1 MKKITFLLL
10 LVIPLISFSQTKEK
24 NARDTFEV
32 SGNCDMCKKRIESA
46 TLSLKG
52 VKYVSWSPQS
62 KNFSIIYNSTKV
74 SIDDVVII
82 CTYGSY
88 DETEAK
94 THIPTLVYFDKSNNV
109 TKVKNT
115 IPEQKLKSV

>member
-10 LVIPLISFSQTKEK
+10 LLIPLFSFSQSKEK

-32 SGNCDMCKKRIESA
+32 SGNCEMCKKRIETAS
-46 TLSLKG
+46 LSLKG

-74 SIDDVVII
+74 SIDDVKKKIADV
-82 CTYGSY
+82 GHDNSSY
-88 DETEAK
+88 TAADEAYEDLHFCCK
-94 THIPTLVYFDKSNNV
+94 YRDN
-109 TKVKNT
+109 
-115 IPEQKLKSV
+115 PE

>member
-1 MKKITFLLL
+1 MRKILILFLL
-10 LVIPLISFSQTKEK
+10 ISFYSFSQTKEK
-24 NARDTFEV
+24 NVRDTFEV

-74 SIDDVVII
+74 SIDDVKKRIAEVGHDNSL
-82 CTYGSY
+82 YQAS
-88 DETEAK
+88 DEAYK
-94 THIPTLVYFDKSNNV
+94 NLYFCCKYRYN
-109 TKVKNT
+109 
-115 IPEQKLKSV
+115 PE

>member
-10 LVIPLISFSQTKEK
+10 LIPLLSFSQTKEK

-32 SGNCDMCKKRIESA
+32 SGNCEMCKKRIESA

-62 KNFSIIYNSTKV
+62 KNFSIIYNATKV
-74 SIDDVVII
+74 SIDDVKKTIAKAGHDN
-82 CTYGSY
+82 GSY
-88 DETEAK
+88 FATDE
-94 THIPTLVYFDKSNNV
+94 VYNDLHSCCKYRD
-109 TKVKNT
+109 
-115 IPEQKLKSV
+115 PE

>member
-1 MKKITFLLL
+1 MKKIVFLLL
-10 LVIPLISFSQTKEK
+10 LIIPLISFSQTKEK

-32 SGNCDMCKKRIESA
+32 SGNCEMCKKRIESA

-74 SIDDVVII
+74 SIDDVKKKIADA
-82 CTYGSY
+82 GHDNSSY
-88 DETEAK
+88 TATDETYENLHFCCK
-94 THIPTLVYFDKSNNV
+94 YRDN
-109 TKVKNT
+109 
-115 IPEQKLKSV
+115 PE

>member
-10 LVIPLISFSQTKEK
+10 LIPLLSFSQTKEK

-32 SGNCDMCKKRIESA
+32 SGNCEMCKKRIESA

-74 SIDDVVII
+74 SIDDVKKKIDIGIKNFHLPMENKII
-82 CTYGSY
+82 P
-88 DETEAK
+88 
-94 THIPTLVYFDKSNNV
+94 IINLIRILN
-109 TKVKNT
+109 
-115 IPEQKLKSV
+115 L

>member
-1 MKKITFLLL
+1 MKKIILFLLL
-10 LVIPLISFSQTKEK
+10 IPLITFSQTKEK

-74 SIDDVVII
+74 SIDDVKKRIAEVGHDNSL
-82 CTYGSY
+82 YQAS
-88 DETEAK
+88 DEA
-94 THIPTLVYFDKSNNV
+94 Y
-109 TKVKNT
+109 KNLHFCCKYRDN
-115 IPEQKLKSV
+115 PE

>member
-74 SIDDVVII
+74 SIDDVKKKIADV
-82 CTYGSY
+82 GHDNSSY
-88 DETEAK
+88 KATDE
-94 THIPTLVYFDKSNNV
+94 VYDNLHGCCKYRDNS
-109 TKVKNT
+109 
-115 IPEQKLKSV
+115 E

>member
-1 MKKITFLLL
+1 MKKVAFLLL
-10 LVIPLISFSQTKEK
+10 LFIPLLSLSQTKEK

-32 SGNCDMCKKRIESA
+32 SGNCEMCKKRIESA

-74 SIDDVVII
+74 SIDDVKKRIADVGHDNSLYKA
-82 CTYGSY
+82 TNEVY
-88 DETEAK
+88 DCLLYTS
-94 THIPTLVYFDKSNNV
+94 PSPRDDR
-109 TKVKNT
+109 
-115 IPEQKLKSV
+115 

>member
-1 MKKITFLLL
+1 MKKVTFIFL
-10 LVIPLISFSQTKEK
+10 LVIPIISFSQTKEK

-32 SGNCDMCKKRIESA
+32 SGNCEMCKKRIESA

-74 SIDDVVII
+74 SIDDVKKRIADVGHDNSLYKA
-82 CTYGSY
+82 TN
-88 DETEAK
+88 E
-94 THIPTLVYFDKSNNV
+94 VYENLHGCCKYRD
-109 TKVKNT
+109 
-115 IPEQKLKSV
+115 PE

>member
-74 SIDDVVII
+74 SIDDVKKKIADVGHDNSSYKATDEVYDNCMVVVSIVI
-82 CTYGSY
+82 TQN
-88 DETEAK
+88 K
-94 THIPTLVYFDKSNNV
+94 
-109 TKVKNT
+109 
-115 IPEQKLKSV
+115 

>member
-1 MKKITFLLL
+1 MKKIIFLLL
-10 LVIPLISFSQTKEK
+10 LIPLLSFSQTKEK

-32 SGNCDMCKKRIESA
+32 SGNCEMCKKRIESA

-74 SIDDVVII
+74 SIDDVKKKIADVGHDNSSYTATNE
-82 CTYGSY
+82 TYENLHFCCKY
-88 DETEAK
+88 RE
-94 THIPTLVYFDKSNNV
+94 N
-109 TKVKNT
+109 
-115 IPEQKLKSV
+115 PE